1 MRGGVGEPSAS
12 TQHHCRG
19 SQQAREKPW
28 AAGRARDF
36 ASQPGE
42 TSLHPVGGYLPS
54 CCPTTLDCLGPLWV
68 FCFWRRQ
75 SEEVAVPS
83 SLLNP
88 ACLGHRLAASS
99 CGGELGLCTSLL
111 GPLALQTPQPQQGS
125 TRSAGHLCCTPASFP
140 ANGAGGGCRRKGVT
154 AQHALTL
161 VTCQPPFPIDRH
173 GLGLFL
179 NRRRY
184 EVFS

>member
-1 MRGGVGEPSAS
+1 MAWRGWGRGAALRQHPASLRRQPAGTGKAVGSRQSKGFCIPAGGNLLAS
-12 TQHHCRG
+12 
-19 SQQAREKPW
+19 S
-28 AAGRARDF
+28 
-36 ASQPGE
+36 
-42 TSLHPVGGYLPS
+42 GGYLPS

-75 SEEVAVPS
+75 REGAAVPS

-88 ACLGHRLAASS
+88 AYLGHRLAD
-99 CGGELGLCTSLL
+99 GDLGLCTSLL
-111 GPLALQTPQPQQGS
+111 GPQALQTPQPQQGS
-125 TRSAGHLCCTPASFP
+125 TAQPGTSAAPLLPPCKPE
-140 ANGAGGGCRRKGVT
+140 GGCRRKGVT

-161 VTCQPPFPIDRH
+161 VTCQPLFPIDRH

-184 EVFS
+184 KVFS